1 MQYIIREMKNSEYV
15 FLKDFLYE
23 AIFIPEG
30 IIPPPKNIVDIPEL
44 QIYISNFGKS
54 IHDIA
59 LVVENDKKLIGA
71 VWCRIMKDYGNI
83 DDETPSLAIGIYK
96 EYRKLG
102 IGTEMM
108 KKIIITLKEKGYKR
122 VSLSVQKNN
131 YAVKLYEKL
140 GFKIFKETKEEYV
153 MIKSL

>member
-1 MQYIIREMKNSEYV
+1 MKYIIREIKKSEYI
-15 FLKDFLYE
+15 FLKNFLYE

-30 IIPPPKNIVDIPEL
+30 ITPPPKNIVDIPEL

-54 IHDIA
+54 LHDVA
-59 LVVENDKKLIGA
+59 LVAESNKRLVGA

-108 KKIIITLKEKGYKR
+108 KKMINILKEKKYEK

-131 YAVKLYEKL
+131 YAVKLYKKL
-140 GFKIFKETKEEYV
+140 GFKIFKETEEEYI
-153 MIKSL
+153 MIKKL

>member
-1 MQYIIREMKNSEYV
+1 ME
-15 FLKDFLYE
+15 
-23 AIFIPEG
+23 
-30 IIPPPKNIVDIPEL
+30 
-44 QIYISNFGKS
+44 KS

-59 LVVENDKKLIGA
+59 LVVENDKELIGA

-140 GFKIFKETKEEYV
+140 GFKIFKRNKRGICYDKKFV
-153 MIKSL
+153 IK

>member
-1 MQYIIREMKNSEYV
+1 MKYIIREIKKSEYI
-15 FLKDFLYE
+15 FLKNFLYE

-30 IIPPPKNIVDIPEL
+30 ITPPPKNIVDIPEL

-54 IHDIA
+54 LHDVA
-59 LVVENDKKLIGA
+59 LVAESNKRLVGA

-108 KKIIITLKEKGYKR
+108 KKMINILKEKKYEK
-122 VSLSVQKNN
+122 VTLSVQKNN
-131 YAVKLYEKL
+131 YAVKLYKKL
-140 GFKIFKETKEEYV
+140 GFKIFKETEEEYI
-153 MIKSL
+153 MIKKL

>member
-1 MQYIIREMKNSEYV
+1 MKYIIREIKKSEYI
-15 FLKDFLYE
+15 FLKNFLYE

-30 IIPPPKNIVDIPEL
+30 ITPPPKNIVDIPEL

-54 IHDIA
+54 LHDVA
-59 LVVENDKKLIGA
+59 LVAESNKRLVGA

-108 KKIIITLKEKGYKR
+108 KKMINILKEKKYEK
-122 VSLSVQKNN
+122 VSLSVQK
-131 YAVKLYEKL
+131 
-140 GFKIFKETKEEYV
+140 KII
-153 MIKSL
+153 MQ

>member
-1 MQYIIREMKNSEYV
+1 MEYIICEMKNFEYI

-30 IIPPPKNIVDIPEL
+30 IKPPPKNIVDIPEL
-44 QIYISNFGKS
+44 QVYISNFGKS

-59 LVVENDKKLIGA
+59 LVAESNKKLVGA

-83 DDETPSLAIGIYK
+83 DDKTPSLAIGIYK

-102 IGTEMM
+102 IGSEMM
-108 KKIIITLKEKGYKR
+108 KKIITILTEKGYKK

-131 YAVKLYEKL
+131 YAVKLYKKL
-140 GFKIFKETKEEYV
+140 GFKIFKETEEEYI

>member
-1 MQYIIREMKNSEYV
+1 MKYIIREIKKSEYI
-15 FLKDFLYE
+15 FLKNFLYE

-30 IIPPPKNIVDIPEL
+30 ITPPPKNIVDIPEL

-54 IHDIA
+54 LHDVA
-59 LVVENDKKLIGA
+59 LVAESNKRLVGA

-108 KKIIITLKEKGYKR
+108 KKK
-122 VSLSVQKNN
+122 KNI
-131 YAVKLYEKL
+131 L
-140 GFKIFKETKEEYV
+140 
-153 MIKSL
+153 